1 MTASNKIT
9 LTKPDDWH
17 LHVRD
22 GSFLSSVLS
31 DTADRFARAIIM
43 PNLVDPV
50 TTTRLA
56 GEYRN
61 RIIEALPNKY
71 KLTFDPLMT
80 LYLTNRTS
88 ASEIKRARES
98 GFVHAVKWYP
108 AGATTNSNQ
117 GVSDIVACYDV
128 LEAMAEE
135 GMPLLVHGEVTDP
148 TVDIFD
154 RERVF
159 IDQFLTGIIKNF
171 PTLKVVFEHI
181 TTEDAVSLVEG
192 ASDNV
197 AATIT
202 AHHMLLNR
210 NSLFTGGIRPHHYCL
225 PVLKR
230 EKHRQALI
238 KAATG
243 SSKKFFLGT
252 DSAPHTKTTKENAC
266 GCAGIYSSH
275 GGIEFYAEIFD
286 KAGALDKLETFA
298 SFNGPDFYGLPRN
311 HDKITLSRKQSAI
324 ANVIPLGNE
333 ECVPLRAGGNLKWS
347 LG

>member
-22 GSFLSSVLS
+22 GVFLPSVLS

-56 GEYRN
+56 GEYRS
-61 RIIEALPNKY
+61 RIIGALQNKH

-88 ASEIKRARES
+88 ASEIKKARES

-171 PTLKVVFEHI
+171 PTLKIVFEHI
-181 TTEDAVSLVEG
+181 TTEDAVLLVEG

-210 NSLFTGGIRPHHYCL
+210 NSLFNGGIRPHHYCL

-230 EKHRQALI
+230 EKHRKALI
-238 KAATG
+238 KAATS

-252 DSAPHTKTTKENAC
+252 DSAPHTKETKESAC

-286 KAGALDKLETFA
+286 KNDALDKLSDFSSKFGA
-298 SFNGPDFYGLPRN
+298 DFYNLPYN
-311 HDKITLSRKQSAI
+311 QDKIRLIRKELQIPQQLEFLDNQITPFLAGQTIHWQI
-324 ANVIPLGNE
+324 A
-333 ECVPLRAGGNLKWS
+333 
-347 LG
+347 